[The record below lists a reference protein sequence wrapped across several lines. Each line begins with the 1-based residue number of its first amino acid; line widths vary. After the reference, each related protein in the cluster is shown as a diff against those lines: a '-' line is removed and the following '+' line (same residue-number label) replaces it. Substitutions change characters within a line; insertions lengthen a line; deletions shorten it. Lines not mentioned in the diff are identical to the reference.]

1 MVYKNVAG
9 IYALTLAADG
19 EPLLPLRSDE
29 VEPFGEDEEPAEEGG
44 SAPVTVEID
53 FDGIAERVEALP
65 LPPGNYRDL
74 AAGDGAVFYLH
85 GERGDFNRFEYRSLG
100 PRDLSSFS
108 FEDREAEV
116 VVPAVAAY
124 ALSADASHVVY
135 LKAGEVGLKKVREEG
150 PPEENGGKENGQLDL
165 SELTMRLDPKAEWR
179 QVFDEAWRLERD
191 FFYEPNMHGVD
202 WPAMR
207 EKYGR
212 MLDRATC
219 AQDVRF
225 VIGELIGELATSHT
239 YVRVGDRRRDAEG
252 INVGMLGA
260 DWEIDPAA
268 GRYRVKKIYR
278 VPDWSRGIEPPLAG
292 PGIAV
297 EEGDYLLEVDGREVT
312 TDREIYAYFQGLAG
326 RQVRLTFNDRPAGK
340 GAREYAVEPLRSER
354 FLRYLDW
361 VEHNRRVVAEASG
374 GRLGYLHL
382 PDTYVGSAIEFPKQF
397 YAQSR
402 KEGLVV
408 DGRFNGGGLDPDI
421 FLQRLARRP
430 LSYWTR
436 RYSEDQLT
444 PVYANR
450 AHMVFLTNRQAG
462 SGGDEIVYE
471 FRRKGMGPVVGTRT
485 WGGLVGV
492 SMFISLMDG
501 SMLTA
506 PDYRMYTPEGEW
518 KVENEGVSPD
528 IEVELDPAEM
538 ARGHDA
544 QLAKAIELLLRKLD
558 EDPLEEVSHPPF
570 PSGI

>member
-1 MVYKNVAG
+1 VKEAD
-9 IYALTLAADG
+9 ADG
-19 EPLLPLRSDE
+19 E
-29 VEPFGEDEEPAEEGG
+29 
-44 SAPVTVEID
+44 
-53 FDGIAERVEALP
+53 
-65 LPPGNYRDL
+65 
-74 AAGDGAVFYLH
+74 
-85 GERGDFNRFEYRSLG
+85 
-100 PRDLSSFS
+100 
-108 FEDREAEV
+108 
-116 VVPAVAAY
+116 
-124 ALSADASHVVY
+124 
-135 LKAGEVGLKKVREEG
+135 
-150 PPEENGGKENGQLDL
+150 LDL
-165 SELTMRLDPKAEWR
+165 SELTMRLDPEAEWR

-225 VIGELIGELATSHT
+225 VVGELIGELATSHT
-239 YVRVGDRRRDAEG
+239 YVRVGERRRDAKG

-260 DWEIDPAA
+260 DWEIDPET
-268 GRYRVKKIYR
+268 GRYRVEKIFR

-312 TDREIYAYFQGLAG
+312 ADREIYAYFQDLAG
-326 RQVRLTFNDRPAGK
+326 RQVRVTFNDRPVEK
-340 GAREYAVEPLRSER
+340 GAREYTVEPLRSER

-361 VEHNRRVVAEASG
+361 VEHNRRVVSEASG
-374 GRLGYLHL
+374 GRLGYIHL

-436 RYSEDQLT
+436 RYTEDQLT

-492 SMFISLMDG
+492 SMSIPLVDG
-501 SMLTA
+501 SRLTA

-518 KVENEGVSPD
+518 EVENEGVSPD

-538 ARGHDA
+538 LRGHDA
-544 QLAKAIELLLRKLD
+544 QLAKAIELLLRKLE
-558 EDPLEEVSHPPF
+558 EDPLEEISHPPF